1 MESTCPTAPDPIP
14 GSGALGQV
22 SLKSADVEPLP
33 PDAVLFREDYA
44 KSVRLAHLL
53 TGSNSV
59 AEDLVHEA
67 FARLHRHRGPIDNPG
82 GYLRCTVVNVCR
94 SWHRSR
100 AREHA
105 HLVRH
110 GLPTAV
116 LSNDALE
123 LLDVLRRLSYRQRS
137 VIVLRYWLNL
147 SEAEIAETLGCR
159 PGTVKS
165 LHTRAIEHLRKEIP
179 T

>member
-1 MESTCPTAPDPIP
+1 MSFGDQLPSTFTT
-14 GSGALGQV
+14 
-22 SLKSADVEPLP
+22 
-33 PDAVLFREDYA
+33 LFREDYA

-59 AEDLVHEA
+59 AEDLVQEA
-67 FARLHRHRGPIDNPG
+67 FARLHQHRGRIDNPG
-82 GYLRCTVVNVCR
+82 AYLRCTVVNVCR
-94 SWHRSR
+94 SWHRGR
-100 AREHA
+100 TREHA
-105 HLVRH
+105 RLVRH
-110 GLPTAV
+110 GLPPAV
-116 LSNDALE
+116 LSDDALE
-123 LLDVLRRLSYRQRS
+123 LLDALRRLSYRQRS
-137 VIVLRYWLNL
+137 VIVLRYWLDL